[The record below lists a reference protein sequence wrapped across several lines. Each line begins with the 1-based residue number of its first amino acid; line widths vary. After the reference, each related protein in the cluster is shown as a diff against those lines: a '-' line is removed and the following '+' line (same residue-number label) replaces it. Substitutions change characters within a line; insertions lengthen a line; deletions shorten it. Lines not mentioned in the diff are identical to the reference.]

1 MISST
6 PSPSISP
13 AKSSLVMTSS
23 SMYRGACSVWVS
35 CAAAGTAVSCTACTA
50 CTSGAACALGLRPR
64 RLGSAFAGS
73 AAGVSACGGAAAAS
87 GSAAVA
93 GFVSIGSSGSAA
105 ASGCGAAFSFFASRG
120 RRPRGALAFGAAVCG
135 AASCAGFAAVS
146 ETSPF
151 APASFSAG
159 ASSGVSVP
167 AIFSISSRFLII
179 TFLIPNALAISRNS
193 ARLFPSSAFRSCIVY
208 FR

>member
-1 MISST
+1 
-6 PSPSISP
+6 
-13 AKSSLVMTSS
+13 
-23 SMYRGACSVWVS
+23 MYRGACSVWVS
-35 CAAAGTAVSCTACTA
+35 CAAAGTAVSCTACT
-50 CTSGAACALGLRPR
+50 ACALGLRPR

>member
-23 SMYRGACSVWVS
+23 STCRGACSVWTS
-35 CAAAGTAVSCTACTA
+35 CAAAGAASCTVCISCT
-50 CTSGAACALGLRPR
+50 LGLRPR
-64 RLGSAFAGS
+64 RLGSAFTGS
-73 AAGVSACGGAAAAS
+73 AAGVSACGAAAAAS

-93 GFVSIGSSGSAA
+93 GLVSIGSSGSAA
-105 ASGCGAAFSFFASRG
+105 ASGCGAAFSFLASRG
-120 RRPRGALAFGAAVCG
+120 RRPRGALTFGAAACG
-135 AASCAGFAAVS
+135 TASCTGSAAAS
-146 ETSPF
+146 ETCPF
-151 APASFSAG
+151 ASSLFSAG
-159 ASSGVSVP
+159 ASFGESVP
-167 AIFSISSRFLII
+167 AIFSISSRFLTM
-179 TFLIPNALAISRNS
+179 TFLIPNTLAISRSS